1 MQRMEQHCTA
11 IHIPQ
16 RGDPRQGHVAI
27 NEEEEWGEGCSGLS
41 TSITQGE
48 QWCVK
53 TGTATSVDSQLANR
67 ARRRVFAEGHAFS
80 LSLLP
85 QCLHLI
91 FFNNCLHWEGSSLP
105 WVDALSN
112 TCIFVSYWS
121 SLSVSIQLPRQ
132 VVDDRRLEGFERKIH
147 FI

>member
-41 TSITQGE
+41 TSVTQGE

-67 ARRRVFAEGHAFS
+67 ARSE
-80 LSLLP
+80 SLLKDMLFP
-85 QCLHLI
+85 FHCYPNVCI
-91 FFNNCLHWEGSSLP
+91 WFFFNMCLHWEGSSLP

-112 TCIFVSYWS
+112 TCILVSYWS
-121 SLSVSIQLPRQ
+121 SLTVSIQLPRQ
-132 VVDDRRLEGFERKIH
+132 VVDDRRLEGFERKIR